1 MSRETEFYRDNLED
15 ILTFTDGRR
24 MLSVGDVRRYL
35 GFSDNR
41 CVKKRFPI
49 IDGYISAATLARCLS
64 RTAPPK
70 PHF

>member
-1 MSRETEFYRDNLED
+1 MSREKAAYRQNLED
-15 ILTFTDGRR
+15 ILDFTGGRR

-49 IDGYISAATLARCLS
+49 VNGYISAVTLASCLAEGS
-64 RTAPPK
+64 R
-70 PHF
+70 